1 MKDIIL
7 DLLKDII
14 NEKKKYLTVMLE
26 FTSGAK
32 MNVEELH
39 SSVHFA

>member
-14 NEKKKYLTVMLE
+14 YEKKKYLTVMLE
-26 FTSGAK
+26 FTSGAE
-32 MNVEELH
+32 MHVEVH